1 MCAMGTMQ
9 RIRDALGLSRNVPD
23 ITSLEDETPE
33 APRFS
38 VGPDQIPP
46 EFFGFSSYDALV
58 QRRPRVQRSLAMQCP
73 AVVRGRNLICT
84 PIGQLTL
91 DSYRR
96 DQTVVPNELFQQPER
111 DVPRIVTFSYLV
123 EDLLFEATA
132 WWRVTEWQ
140 GPAPWMGSTNPYNF
154 PLHVRRLEPR
164 SVDQRKDGTIWYSR
178 DGSLQGE
185 SWDYIPDAEL
195 IRFDSPTDGVLISG
209 GGAIM
214 TLLMLDQRAYNSA
227 NNPVP
232 EGYFTPKDGVD
243 PFDDEPE
250 ADATEDEIAAAYTPG
265 KFLTE
270 WQLRRQTETTAY
282 VPGGLDYEQLAWDPE
297 KLQLAEARQHAVL
310 EIARLMG
317 LDPED
322 VAVSTTSRTYFNA
335 ETKRRDRVDFTLGQ
349 YLKAISDRLS
359 MPDITP
365 RGQVTRWDTDL
376 FTMTDTKTRL
386 ETYQIGLEIGLWDE
400 DEIRAKEG
408 LPPLTATQRAALEA
422 RRAAA
427 KPSAPITQEGDNVRQ
442 LRPVAATAD
451 TPVQFAA
458 EEAGEVQLAAQ
469 AGSGLEVDL
478 EARTIK
484 GLVIPYGGA
493 RGLHQ
498 GVAYEFAQGS
508 PRFSHPSRVKVYVE
522 HDKARVIGFA
532 SELEERDLPRP
543 GLYGTLKIAKIPAGD
558 EALLMASEGLW
569 DGLSAGL
576 KAGGKFDR
584 LSDGAARF
592 TDAPLAEISL
602 CTVPAFDDARVSAVA
617 LSADNEGVTMK
628 CTKCGAIH
636 AAGIMCDPA
645 VLAAFTAAQ
654 GAAATGVDAA
664 GAQLSDSNSGFDPV
678 QFQAQ
683 LADAIGPAFA
693 KLLADAQASGV
704 MPGQR
709 EVVAAGRQQ
718 VAQFSVNEELPY
730 RFNGSTKG
738 EHCFTDDLRDMQN
751 GNQEA
756 KKRLETFLDEAHQ
769 QFAVTTTNVGAF
781 NPVQNRPELY
791 VPNLRFRRPLWD
803 LCTTG
808 TIQDITPFT
817 VPKFSSASGL
827 VGPHTQGVEPTP
839 GAFAATVQTITPSA
853 VSGKVE
859 INREV
864 WDQGGNPQTD
874 TIVWQEMQAAY
885 FEASEAGI
893 ATMLN
898 ALSAATLYS
907 GAEINMAGAVD
918 DALDDAIGNIMIDLN
933 FVRGGNRY
941 TSWASD
947 AQLYKA
953 LSNARDTTNRRLFAR
968 LNPTNA
974 GGTAAPRF
982 SSLDVNGQEVLP
994 AWALSQGIA
1003 ANTQNSYFWVPTS
1016 VWAWLSAPKRFTFEY
1031 QVKSIDMAVWGYT
1044 ASAVLRNSDVGRI
1057 DYTTADV

>member
-1 MCAMGTMQ
+1 MGTWQ
-9 RIRDALGLSRNVPD
+9 RIKDALRLSADVPD
-23 ITSLEDETPE
+23 ITTMSDEG
-33 APRFS
+33 PRFS
-38 VGPDQIPP
+38 VGPDSIPP
-46 EFFGFSSYDALV
+46 EFFGLSSYDALIAA
-58 QRRPRVQRSLAMQCP
+58 RPRVARRLAIQVP
-73 AVVRGRNLICT
+73 AVLRGRDLICT
-84 PIGQLTL
+84 PIGQLELT
-91 DSYRR
+91 SYRKS
-96 DQTVVPNELFQQPER
+96 DQTTVPNDLFDQPEE
-111 DVPRIVTFSYLV
+111 DIARIVTYAYTV
-123 EDLLFEATA
+123 EDLLFEGTA
-132 WWRVTEWQ
+132 WWRITKWQ
-140 GPAPWMGSTNPYNF
+140 GPAPAMGPGNPYNF
-154 PLHVRRLEPR
+154 PLKVRRLEPR
-164 SVDQRKDGTIWYSR
+164 SVDQRKDGTTWVSR

-185 SWDYIPDAEL
+185 SYDYVPDAEL
-195 IRFDSPTDGVLISG
+195 IRFDSPSDGVLIAG

-232 EGYFTPKDGVD
+232 EGFFTPKDGVD
-243 PFDDEPE
+243 PFDDDPD
-250 ADATEDEIAAAYTPG
+250 ADATEEEIAEAYTAT
-265 KFLTE
+265 KFLAD
-270 WQLRRQTETTAY
+270 WRSKRLTETTAY
-282 VPGGLDYEQLAWDPE
+282 VPGGLSYEQLAWDPL
-297 KLQLAEARQHAVL
+297 KLQLSEARQHAVL

-335 ETKRRDRVDFTLGQ
+335 ETKRKDRVDFTLGK

-359 MPDITP
+359 MPDVTP
-365 RGQVTRWDTDL
+365 RGQITRWDTDL

-386 ETYQIGLEIGLWDE
+386 ETYQLGLEIGLWDE

-408 LPPLTATQRAALEA
+408 QPPLTPEQRAALDA

-427 KPSAPITQEGDNVRQ
+427 KPAPQTENGGGDNVREF
-442 LRPVAATAD
+442 RPAASGEI
-451 TPVQFAA
+451 PIQFS
-458 EEAGEVQLAAQ
+458 EESGEVQLAAQ
-469 AGSGLEVDL
+469 AGGGLEVDL

-493 RGLHQ
+493 RGVHQ
-498 GVAYEFAQGS
+498 GVSYEFQPGS
-508 PRFSHPSRVKVYVE
+508 PRFSDPSRVKVYIE

-532 SELEERDLPRP
+532 SELEERQVPKP
-543 GLYGTLKIAKIPAGD
+543 GLYGTLKIARIPAGD
-558 EALLMASEGLW
+558 EALLYAAEGLW

-576 KAGGKFDR
+576 KAGGKFER

-628 CTKCGAIH
+628 CTQCGAIH
-636 AAGIMCDPA
+636 AAGVVACDPA
-645 VLAAFTAAQ
+645 VLAAYTASQ
-654 GAAATGVDAA
+654 TAATGTTTTTGVT
-664 GAQLSDSNSGFDPV
+664 QLSEANSGFDPV
-678 QFQAQ
+678 AFQAQ
-683 LADAIGPAFA
+683 LADAIGDAFA
-693 KLLADAQASGV
+693 NLLATAQQTGV

-709 EVVAAGRQQ
+709 ETVSAARQQ
-718 VAQFSVNEELPY
+718 IAQFSVNEELPY
-730 RFNGSTKG
+730 RFDGSSAG

-751 GNQEA
+751 GNQVA
-756 KKRLETFLDEAHQ
+756 KKRLDTFLEEMHQ
-769 QFAVTTTNVGAF
+769 QFAVTTGNVGAF
-781 NPVQNRPELY
+781 NPTQNRPEMY

-803 LCTTG
+803 LVTTG
-808 TIQDITPFT
+808 TLSDITPFT

-827 VGPHTQGVEPTP
+827 VGPHTQGTEPTP
-839 GAFAATVQTITPSA
+839 GAFAATVQTVTPAA

-885 FEASEAGI
+885 FESAEVNL
-893 ATMLN
+893 ATTLN

-907 GAEINMAGAVD
+907 GAEINLAGAVD
-918 DALDDAIGNIMIDLN
+918 GALEDALSNLMADLQ

-941 TSWASD
+941 TAWASD

-953 LSNARDTTNRRLFAR
+953 ITNADDTSGRALFPRLG
-968 LNPTNA
+968 PTNA
-974 GGTAAPRF
+974 AGQVASRLA
-982 SSLDVNGQEVLP
+982 SVDVNGQEIVP

-1003 ANTQNSYFWVPTS
+1003 ANTQNSYAFVPES

-1044 ASAVLRNSDVGRI
+1044 GNAVLRNSDVIRI